1 MRSQTFK
8 ITVTASNPAGPY
20 SKSID
25 ETVTDQPPTV
35 TVTTV
40 SPTTTDTSQMVTVQF
55 TASDHDGTVSAISV
69 NWGDGSNP
77 TTLSGT
83 DDAASHNYGS
93 TDGLKTKIFTINV
106 TATDNSGSA
115 SSTTKTVTINDQ
127 PPVVSIT
134 GMTPNP
140 SNTSQTVNL
149 RLSAGDPDGTVQS
162 LKVDWGDGTSDT
174 LQTTATSASHVYNS
188 AKAYT
193 ITITATDD
201 AGNTGTTTQTQTVV
215 APPAPVA
222 ILGLPPTTFYA
233 SLGGI
238 IAIVII
244 AGAVLALR
252 RKPKSSK

>member
-8 ITVTASNPAGPY
+8 ITLTASNPAGPY

-35 TVTTV
+35 TIATV
-40 SPTTTDTSQMVTVQF
+40 SPTTTDTSQTVTVHF
-55 TASDHDGTVSAISV
+55 TASDHDGTI
-69 NWGDGSNP
+69 
-77 TTLSGT
+77 
-83 DDAASHNYGS
+83 
-93 TDGLKTKIFTINV
+93 
-106 TATDNSGSA
+106 
-115 SSTTKTVTINDQ
+115 
-127 PPVVSIT
+127 
-134 GMTPNP
+134 
-140 SNTSQTVNL
+140 
-149 RLSAGDPDGTVQS
+149 QS

-174 LQTTATSASHVYNS
+174 LQTTATSVSHRYNS

-201 AGNTGTTTQTQTVV
+201 AGNTGTTTQTQTVI